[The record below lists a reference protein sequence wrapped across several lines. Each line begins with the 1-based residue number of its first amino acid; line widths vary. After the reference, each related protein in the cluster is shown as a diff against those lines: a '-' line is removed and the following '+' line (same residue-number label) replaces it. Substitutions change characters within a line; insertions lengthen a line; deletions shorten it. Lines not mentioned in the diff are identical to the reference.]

1 MASFSPIIISL
12 NSNFA
17 KLECFYVHR
26 TMVNIFICLFI
37 TLSICLSIS
46 LSLSLSLALMLSL
59 SICLFCFLFNNKL
72 LSCSAT
78 MDIHCVL
85 PVKRGYKID
94 APLVDKSLEI
104 LGVWPWRRW
113 LSHLNCPASITP
125 WDAQKYF
132 HTTVSLNM
140 RQCAT
145 SDHITVRMLD
155 QSVLL
160 SGISHSWLPI

>member
-1 MASFSPIIISL
+1 MCIGQWSIS
-12 NSNFA
+12 SS
-17 KLECFYVHR
+17 VS
-26 TMVNIFICLFI
+26 
-37 TLSICLSIS
+37 LSLYLSVYLS
-46 LSLSLSLALMLSL
+46 LSLSLSLMLSL

-78 MDIHCVL
+78 MDTHCVL

-140 RQCAT
+140 RQRAT
-145 SDHITVRMLD
+145 SDHIIVRMPD
-155 QSVLL
+155 QSALL
-160 SGISHSWLPI
+160 LGISLSWLPI

>member
-1 MASFSPIIISL
+1 MCIGQWSIS
-12 NSNFA
+12 SS
-17 KLECFYVHR
+17 VS
-26 TMVNIFICLFI
+26 
-37 TLSICLSIS
+37 LSLYLSVYLS
-46 LSLSLSLALMLSL
+46 LSLSLSLSLMLSL
-59 SICLFCFLFNNKL
+59 SICLFCFSFNNKL

-140 RQCAT
+140 RQRAT
-145 SDHITVRMLD
+145 SDHIIVRMPD
-155 QSVLL
+155 QSALL
-160 SGISHSWLPI
+160 SGISLSWLPI

>member
-1 MASFSPIIISL
+1 MFMIFLGMYWLIWAWNRHKIKYMFLRDVLLVGFRGS
-12 NSNFA
+12 
-17 KLECFYVHR
+17 CFY
-26 TMVNIFICLFI
+26 LI
-37 TLSICLSIS
+37 TNY
-46 LSLSLSLALMLSL
+46 
-59 SICLFCFLFNNKL
+59 FL
-72 LSCSAT
+72 CSAT

-85 PVKRGYKID
+85 PVKRGYRTD
-94 APLVDKSLEI
+94 ALLVDKSLEI

-160 SGISHSWLPI
+160 SGISHSWLPIWGMITRWTCTQDAHSTIATWSLIPGK